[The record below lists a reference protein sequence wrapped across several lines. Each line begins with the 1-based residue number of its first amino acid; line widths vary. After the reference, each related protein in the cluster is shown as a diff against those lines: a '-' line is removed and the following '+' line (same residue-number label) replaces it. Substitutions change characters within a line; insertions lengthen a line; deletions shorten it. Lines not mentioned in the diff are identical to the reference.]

1 MSEQTNLAISLP
13 RSYPDL
19 KLVLNQSAREWMSA
33 LACAQ
38 TGTIVNFYPTT
49 QTADITINMG
59 IVLQNLTNADSTT
72 TPVIAQYPQLLGV
85 PIVCLGGGGGAITFP
100 INKGDTCALIFLDRN
115 MDTWWLSGTT
125 GLPPNSNR
133 LHNLSD
139 AIAIVGLRSQPASLP
154 GYSTTDTQIYGSS
167 GPTGPLISLGTT
179 KIGISNATTSL
190 LTALQDVVS
199 ALTALNAKTG
209 PDCTT
214 QITTASNAI
223 TALLK

>member
-1 MSEQTNLAISLP
+1 
-13 RSYPDL
+13 
-19 KLVLNQSAREWMSA
+19 
-33 LACAQ
+33 
-38 TGTIVNFYPTT
+38 
-49 QTADITINMG
+49 
-59 IVLQNLTNADSTT
+59 
-72 TPVIAQYPQLLGV
+72 
-85 PIVCLGGGGGAITFP
+85 
-100 INKGDTCALIFLDRN
+100 

>member
-19 KLVLNQSAREWMSA
+19 KLVLNQSAREWMAA

-38 TGTIVNFYPTT
+38 AGTIVNFYPTT

-72 TPVIAQYPQLLGV
+72 TPVVAQYPQLLGV

-154 GYSTTDTQIYGSS
+154 SYSTTDTQLYGPAGNT
-167 GPTGPLISLGTT
+167 GPTVSLDSS
-179 KIGISNATTSL
+179 KVGIYNASTSL
-190 LTALQDVVS
+190 LTVMNDII
-199 ALTALNAKTG
+199 TALRALNGKTG

-214 QITTASNAI
+214 QINAANDAI
-223 TALLK
+223 TSLLK